1 MLYAVDMTRHNADIT
16 SDKTLRVPVV
26 KAAELLGLTEGAV
39 RQRIKRG
46 TLPIEKA
53 NDGSVYVLLDADL
66 VRTNTDNTR
75 THYDSTSDLHMTI
88 ERLDSEVSFLRS
100 ELITRNE
107 ELRRKD
113 HIIAALTERIPEL
126 EPARAPTPETR
137 ESPQQPSEPR
147 GDTQVPPDQ
156 QEPNLEEE
164 PERRSWWRRLLQG

>member
-1 MLYAVDMTRHNADIT
+1 MMRHNGDIT
-16 SDKTLRVPVV
+16 GDNTLRAPVV

-53 NDGSVYVLLDADL
+53 ADGSVYVLLDADL
-66 VRTNTDNTR
+66 MRTNSDSTRTNTDGT
-75 THYDSTSDLHMTI
+75 DDLSMTI
-88 ERLDSEVSFLRS
+88 ERLDSEVNFLRS

-126 EPARAPTPETR
+126 EAPSEER
-137 ESPQQPSEPR
+137 ESHETPAPEGR
-147 GDTQVPPDQ
+147 GNTTNAAPDT
-156 QEPNLEEE
+156 
-164 PERRSWWRRLLQG
+164 ERRSWWRRLWGV

>member
-1 MLYAVDMTRHNADIT
+1 MLYAVDMTRHNVDIT
-16 SDKTLRVPVV
+16 GDNTLRVPVV

-53 NDGSVYVLLDADL
+53 ADGSVYVLLDAEL
-66 VRTNTDNTR
+66 ARTNTDNTR
-75 THYDSTSDLHMTI
+75 TDNDYTADLHMTI

-100 ELITRNE
+100 ELTTRNE

-126 EPARAPTPETR
+126 EAPLDT
-137 ESPQQPSEPR
+137 PSEPPESA
-147 GDTQVPPDQ
+147 VSPS
-156 QEPNLEEE
+156 EEE
-164 PERRSWWRRLLQG
+164 EGKGKEAPPQEEQRSWWRRVFGA

>member
-1 MLYAVDMTRHNADIT
+1 MTRQNGDIT
-16 SDKTLRVPVV
+16 SDNTLRVPVV

-46 TLPIEKA
+46 NLPIEKA
-53 NDGSVYVLLDADL
+53 TDGSVYVLLDADL
-66 VRTNTDNTR
+66 ARTTTDSTRTNTDN
-75 THYDSTSDLHMTI
+75 TSDLHMTI

-126 EPARAPTPETR
+126 EPAREPAP
-137 ESPQQPSEPR
+137 EPR
-147 GDTQVPPDQ
+147 EAPEMASKEEGRRDTTGYGAELVAGAMVRP
-156 QEPNLEEE
+156 LGV
-164 PERRSWWRRLLQG
+164 R

>member
-1 MLYAVDMTRHNADIT
+1 MTRQNGDIT
-16 SDKTLRVPVV
+16 SDNTLRVPVV

-46 TLPIEKA
+46 NLPIEKA
-53 NDGSVYVLLDADL
+53 TDGSVYVLLDADL
-66 VRTNTDNTR
+66 ARTTTDSTRTNTDN
-75 THYDSTSDLHMTI
+75 TSDLHMTI

-126 EPARAPTPETR
+126 EPAREPAP
-137 ESPQQPSEPR
+137 EPR
-147 GDTQVPPDQ
+147 EAP
-156 QEPNLEEE
+156 EMASEEE
-164 PERRSWWRRLLQG
+164 GRRDTTGYGAELVAGAMVRPLGVR

>member
-1 MLYAVDMTRHNADIT
+1 MTRHNADIT
-16 SDKTLRVPVV
+16 SDNTLRVPVV

-53 NDGSVYVLLDADL
+53 ADGSVYVQLDADL
-66 VRTNTDNTR
+66 EGTNPDNTR
-75 THYDSTSDLHMTI
+75 TDTDSTADLRMTI

-126 EPARAPTPETR
+126 EAPPEAREAPEETA
-137 ESPQQPSEPR
+137 S
-147 GDTQVPPDQ
+147 
-156 QEPNLEEE
+156 EEE
-164 PERRSWWRRLLQG
+164 GKGEAPPQEERRPWWQRWFGA

>member
-1 MLYAVDMTRHNADIT
+1 MTRHNGDIT
-16 SDKTLRVPVV
+16 SDNTLRAPVV

-46 TLPIEKA
+46 TLPVEKA
-53 NDGSVYVLLDADL
+53 SDGSVYVLLDAEL
-66 VRTNTDNTR
+66 VRAGVNNTRTDTDNTR
-75 THYDSTSDLHMTI
+75 TNTDTTNDLRMTI

-126 EPARAPTPETR
+126 EPAREPAPEPR
-137 ESPQQPSEPR
+137 ESPKTASESEYKGEEP
-147 GDTQVPPDQ
+147 PPDT
-156 QEPNLEEE
+156 
-164 PERRSWWRRLLQG
+164 ERRSWLSRFFFGP